1 MLPLFVAAGSVM
13 APTVIF
19 GGLAT
24 ARPRWH
30 PIVRA
35 LCFLIAAGPAVFV
48 GTDLIGSFGW
58 SVHTLAGFVLM
69 LALYATI
76 IRATRFTF
84 GPQRTESC
92 SPP

>member
-13 APTVIF
+13 APTVIL

-30 PIVRA
+30 PIVRT

-48 GTDLIGSFGW
+48 GTDLIGSFSW
-58 SVHTLAGFVLM
+58 SLHTLAGFVLM
-69 LALYATI
+69 VALYATI

-84 GPQRTESC
+84 GPQRTESS